1 LIGSEGV
8 EGDDVMVIREVGGGG
23 RVLDVEDVEVVF
35 EI

>member
-8 EGDDVMVIREVGGGG
+8 ERDDVMVIREVGGGG
-23 RVLDVEDVEVVF
+23 GVFDVEDVEVVF